1 MKLIRDL
8 EELIEEEV
16 SDIKKYAKM
25 ANEVREEHPQLAQVL
40 YNISTQEEAHQQM
53 LHSEVVK
60 IISDYRREH
69 GEPPAAM
76 MAVYDYLHKRHMD
89 KLAEAKLFQEM
100 YRNDK
105 F

>member
-40 YNISTQEEAHQQM
+40 YNISTQEENHQQM
-53 LHSEVVK
+53 LHGEVVK
-60 IISDYRREH
+60 IIGDYRRAH
-69 GEPPAAM
+69 GDPPASM
-76 MAVYDYLHKRHMD
+76 IAVYDYLHKRHVE
-89 KLAEAKLFQEM
+89 KLTEAKLLQEM
-100 YRNDK
+100 YRNG
-105 F
+105 